1 MKTDVSN
8 VQLQEER
15 KLSYAEGALLAVV
28 LIIATKFCAL
38 PSVLASAAKSK
49 AVWAAA
55 ILTAIELAAV
65 FFAIK
70 TAKRGGLPALDLP
83 RPVKT
88 GFYLYFLLFF
98 AVKLAAFAREA
109 ATYYALSLFENAPVL
124 PIMLLLLVACA
135 LLARKGYMSVGRMM
149 EVFAWLFVFVFLFIV
164 IFTRSEGDLFNAL
177 GMFSPDFSGLGKGV
191 FGGLGW
197 YGDAAV
203 ICLFDLSGE
212 KTAGAP
218 DPLKKNTPKQ
228 KIAFAA
234 AAFSFLLVVLFFA
247 LFTASYGDVAK
258 MTDYAF
264 IKLTAFK
271 ANTDELGSA
280 DWPVIIFW
288 SVVTTIYLTLLVIS
302 GKECLY
308 GAMGKQ
314 EGTKRS
320 PFPYLLLGGAALVFS
335 AVFLDE
341 EGDYQNFM
349 TGIASVLSLL
359 AILATMGLGV
369 FSIAKK
375 GGANEKQD

>member
-8 VQLQEER
+8 VQLKKQR
-15 KLSYAEGALLAVV
+15 KVSYAEGALLAVV
-28 LIIATKFCAL
+28 LVVATKFCTL
-38 PSVLASAAKSK
+38 PSVLAGAAASK

-55 ILTAIELAAV
+55 ILTAVELLTV
-65 FFAIK
+65 FFAVQ
-70 TAKRGGLPALDLP
+70 TAKLGGLPSLDLP

-88 GFYLYFLLFF
+88 GFYLFFLLFF
-98 AVKLAAFAREA
+98 TVKLAAFAREA

-124 PIMLLLLVACA
+124 PVMLLSFVACS
-135 LLARKGYMSVGRMM
+135 LLARKGYAAVGRMT
-149 EVFAWLFVFVFLFIV
+149 EIFAWLFVFVFLFAV
-164 IFTRSEGDLFNAL
+164 IFTQSEGDFFNAL
-177 GMFSPDFSGLGKGV
+177 GMFSPDLSGLGNGV
-191 FGGLGW
+191 FIGAAW

-212 KTAGAP
+212 KKAGTP
-218 DPLKKNTPKQ
+218 DPLKKNSSK
-228 KIAFAA
+228 KRIALAA
-234 AAFSFLLVVLFFA
+234 AAFSFLSVVLFFA
-247 LFTASYGDVAK
+247 VFTASYGDAAK

-264 IKLTAFK
+264 VKLSVFK

-308 GAMGKQ
+308 GAMGKRVP
-314 EGTKRS
+314 KKPS
-320 PFPYLLLGGAALVFS
+320 PLPYFLLGSAALLFS

-349 TGIASVLSLL
+349 TKVASVFSLL
-359 AILATMGLGV
+359 AVSATATIGT
-369 FSIAKK
+369 FSLVKGAKK
-375 GGANEKQD
+375 